1 MAQPIW
7 SPEDPHR
14 WASLPLPSGGL
25 WVHLQPDLEPEEAP
39 GHPPI
44 RKSPTLQSL
53 RERIQK
59 SFNHKSFRV
68 WAQPEAHTKLQT
80 LSPVTVL
87 VNYKPYMRLGTAFT
101 YKGSLDPLLSFG
113 VSLPQVI
120 IGRHWPYKLR
130 GKAEMSISDAERS
143 FRPQVMCRKL
153 NYNTSILH
161 WLDHTMHIFLPT
173 LQRCAPVSIVYRSSH
188 TTQPYSFLI

>member
-14 WASLPLPSGGL
+14 WATLPLPRGGL
-25 WVHLQPDLEPEEAP
+25 WVHLQPDLQPEEAP

-44 RKSPTLQSL
+44 RQSPTLQSL

-68 WAQPEAHTKLQT
+68 WAQPEAHAKLQT
-80 LSPVTVL
+80 LSPVMTAL
-87 VNYKPYMRLGTAFT
+87 VNYKPYMRLGTAII

-120 IGRHWPYKLR
+120 IGRPWPYKLR
-130 GKAEMSISDAERS
+130 GKAEMSIIWWSEVLQT
-143 FRPQVMCRKL
+143 PMMCRKL
-153 NYNTSILH
+153 NYKISILH
-161 WLDHTMHIFLPT
+161 WLDHTLHIVLPT
-173 LQRCAPVSIVYRSSH
+173 LQRCAPVRIVYRSSPH
-188 TTQPYSFLI
+188 NTAL